1 MCGAFCFGASWLDC
15 VRMRIEKDSM
25 GEMPVPDEALYGAS
39 TQRAVL
45 NFPVS
50 GHRLP
55 GAFIHGLGLVK
66 LACARANEELGLLPP
81 EKSRLIRAA
90 AREIAEGRLDEHFPL
105 DVFQTGS
112 GTSTN
117 MNANEVI
124 ANRASQL
131 AGLPVGARRP
141 LHPNDDVNL
150 SQSSNDIVPTALH
163 VSVALALHR
172 ELVPALD
179 GLASGLARKAAEFA
193 EVVKIGRT
201 HLMDATPLTLGQEF
215 SGYAAQAR
223 KSADRA
229 RRAVT
234 VLRELAVGGTAVGTG
249 INCHPEFAARVCGVL
264 NEETGLDFEEA
275 ENHFEAQAA
284 RDECVEV
291 AGLLATIAAS
301 LTKIANDIRLLGS
314 GPRAGLGELKLP
326 ATQPGSS
333 IMPGKV
339 NPVMSEMLVQ
349 TCLYAQGLTQTVV
362 MGGRDG
368 HFELNVT
375 LPLIAYCLH
384 EAIRCLAHAVRTF
397 TERCVAGLEA
407 DVDRCRDLVD
417 RSLMLVTA
425 LNPHIGYDRAAA
437 VAKEAL
443 ATGRT
448 LREIVLERGLL
459 DAATLDRALDPRA
472 MTRPGATGR
481 GSG

>member
-1 MCGAFCFGASWLDC
+1 
-15 VRMRIEKDSM
+15 M
-25 GEMPVPDEALYGAS
+25 GEMPVPDDALYGAS

-50 GHRLP
+50 GRPLP
-55 GAFIHGLGLVK
+55 EAFIRGLGLVK
-66 LACARANEELGLLPP
+66 LACARANEQLGLLAP
-81 EKSRLIRAA
+81 EKSALIQTV
-90 AREIAEGRLDEHFPL
+90 AREIMDGKLTAHFPI

-131 AGLPVGARRP
+131 AGQPIGAKKP

-150 SQSSNDIVPTALH
+150 SQSSNDIIPTTLH
-163 VSVALALHR
+163 VSVALALYR

-179 GLASGLARKAAEFA
+179 ALAAALDRKAAEFA
-193 EVVKIGRT
+193 AFVKIGRT

-215 SGYAAQAR
+215 SGYAAQAH
-223 KSADRA
+223 KSAARA
-229 RRAVT
+229 RKALAV
-234 VLRELAVGGTAVGTG
+234 LCELAVGGTAVGTG
-249 INCHPEFAARVCGVL
+249 INCHPEFAGRVCAIL
-264 NEETGLDFEEA
+264 NEETGIGFEEA
-275 ENHFEAQAA
+275 GNHFEAQAA
-284 RDECVEV
+284 RDDCVEV

-349 TCLYAQGLTQTVV
+349 VCLYTQGLAQTVT
-362 MGGRDG
+362 MCGRDG

-375 LPLIAYCLH
+375 LPLIAHCLH
-384 EAIRCLAHAVRTF
+384 EAIRCLANAVRTF
-397 TERCVAGLEA
+397 TEKCVIGLEA
-407 DVDRCRDLVD
+407 DAARCRELVD

-425 LNPHIGYDRAAA
+425 LNPFIGYDQAAA

-443 ATGRT
+443 KSGRT
-448 LREIVLERGLL
+448 LREIVLEKKLM
-459 DAATLDRALDPRA
+459 DAEALDRALEPMG
-472 MTRPGATGR
+472 MTKGGASAPGAG
-481 GSG
+481 GG